1 MIELLTDAMLQCP
14 DSPGFLID
22 GFPRKLSQGVQFEE
36 EVSVDSRNSFSS
48 GVWQHFVCTAYYN
61 WVTPKQQRK
70 LKSTHCKVKTI
81 QIVVAC
87 GRFDDRAS
95 LLLQPSRVVCLLTC
109 RVTPSP

>member
-36 EVSVDSRNSFSS
+36 EVSVNPRSSFSS
-48 GVWQHFVCTAYYN
+48 LVWQHFLCTGYYN
-61 WVTPKQQRK
+61 WVSPKQQRK
-70 LKSTHCKVKTI
+70 LQSTHCRVKTI

-87 GRFDDRAS
+87 GRFDDRVP
-95 LLLQPSRVVCLLTC
+95 LLLQSSRAVCPLTC